1 MLKELKHCQNIEDLT
16 CTESVK
22 SKAKEFV
29 KKYMAKFGETYLRPK
44 DDLDSF

>member
-1 MLKELKHCQNIEDLT
+1 MLKELKHCQNIEDLI

-29 KKYMAKFGETYLRPK
+29 RKYMSKFGDTYNKPK
-44 DDLDSF
+44 DDLEY